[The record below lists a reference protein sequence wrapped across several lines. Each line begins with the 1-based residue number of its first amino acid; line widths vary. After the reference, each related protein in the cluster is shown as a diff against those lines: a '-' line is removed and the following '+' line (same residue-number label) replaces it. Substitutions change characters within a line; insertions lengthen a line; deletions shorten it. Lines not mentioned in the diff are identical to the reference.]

1 MSMLPNEETNTP
13 AIKLFQS
20 AHGKL
25 VTLQRINDQ
34 LSGILAQRQRV
45 QDELRLIK
53 QQIDDVFERELKQ
66 ETPGPRTPTEVAQD
80 NIAFRLNAIENAPE
94 PMPIPSRRQTMEK
107 MAT

>member
-1 MSMLPNEETNTP
+1 MSMLPHEETNTP

-53 QQIDDVFERELKQ
+53 QQIDEVFERELKQ
-66 ETPGPRTPTEVAQD
+66 EAQGPRTAAELAQD
-80 NIAFRLNAIENAPE
+80 NIAFRLNAIDSAPE
-94 PMPIPSRRQTMEK
+94 PMPLPSRRPAMEK